1 MPRTKQ
7 RSERGNA
14 ALQQRVDS
22 AEAEAAALR
31 HQCRMLGMHV
41 WLLQRELSQAERET
55 QAMHAASSR
64 TRPGARRR
72 ARSQMI
78 SSSQNTTDVV
88 GMNGVCIPSAS
99 ASVTP
104 EMMRLSCSASELSS
118 LGDRRSSISS
128 SQGVRVSSAASSESV
143 SPSPEISPEKT
154 RRPIPPVEL
163 RRDTPSSSVD
173 SPPPPLVQLARD
185 GSGGG
190 GAKPQAAPQ
199 RPQALMPQAM
209 AAVQQGSASS
219 PQLLSAPVPMSVGS
233 SGSELFDRPHSG
245 DGPLLREA
253 RSISSLAAGPGA
265 GVGAG
270 SPLGAAHD
278 ASVARPSRL
287 AVGSLQKYACSTL
300 QEAEA
305 SASST
310 AAELDVRRLPPTQD

>member
-22 AEAEAAALR
+22 AEAEVAALR

-55 QAMHAASSR
+55 QAVHAASSR
-64 TRPGARRR
+64 TRSGARRR

-78 SSSQNTTDVV
+78 NSSQSTTDMVSMS
-88 GMNGVCIPSAS
+88 GLRNPSAS
-99 ASVTP
+99 ASNTP
-104 EMMRLSCSASELSS
+104 EMMRFSCSASDLPS
-118 LGDRRSSISS
+118 LGDNRSSISS
-128 SQGVRVSSAASSESV
+128 SQGGRVPSAASSESF
-143 SPSPEISPEKT
+143 SPSPELSPEKA

-173 SPPPPLVQLARD
+173 SPPPFVVQPARD

-209 AAVQQGSASS
+209 AAVKQGSNSSPSVS
-219 PQLLSAPVPMSVGS
+219 PQLFSAPVPMSVGAP
-233 SGSELFDRPHSG
+233 GSELFDRPHSG

-253 RSISSLAAGPGA
+253 RSSLPA

-278 ASVARPSRL
+278 ASVARPNRL
-287 AVGSLQKYACSTL
+287 ALGSLQEYVCSPL
-300 QEAEA
+300 QEVEA

-310 AAELDVRRLPPTQD
+310 AAELDVRHLPPTQD